1 MTSVEMGERFVEAL
15 AAKDTAALTGL
26 FSPYVRFRGMTP
38 GRFWEAGSLEQVVD
52 DVLFYQWFEPTDRVV
67 EVEHVQL
74 GRVVD
79 RHRLHY
85 RLLVRTENGLN
96 LVEQHGYFDLDDHGR
111 ISRMHLM
118 SAGSR
123 PITPVG

>member
-1 MTSVEMGERFVEAL
+1 MTGVEMGERFVEAL
-15 AAKDTAALTGL
+15 AAKDTATLTGL
-26 FSPYVRFRGMTP
+26 FSPHVTFRGMTP
-38 GRFWEAGSLEQVVD
+38 GRFWEAGSPEQVVD
-52 DVLFYQWFEPTDRVV
+52 DVLYQWFEPNDRVV
-67 EVEHVQL
+67 EVERVQL

-85 RLLVRTENGLN
+85 RLLVRTADGLS
-96 LVEQHGYFDLDDHGR
+96 LVEQHGYFDLDEDGR